1 MPHRLSTGDDRL
13 QETRAV
19 FAGHERY
26 QVNLLSDPRLPKV
39 PHQDHIPGP
48 LESRRRTDE
57 QTEVPIGE
65 EHREQDYPEVMMTTP
80 ERNRKGALRIVR
92 NGSSTP
98 ASSHD
103 GADTG
108 SEFRA
113 MQC

>member
-1 MPHRLSTGDDRL
+1 M
-13 QETRAV
+13 
-19 FAGHERY
+19 
-26 QVNLLSDPRLPKV
+26 
-39 PHQDHIPGP
+39 
-48 LESRRRTDE
+48 SRT
-57 QTEVPIGE
+57 T
-65 EHREQDYPEVMMTTP
+65 PEAMMTTP